1 MVWFLPTEEGTG
13 VLRIRDLHSGIARTA
28 TTEGRSQAWATDG
41 KHVAYFTSKGWGPV
55 SLHVLEVSTGYAE
68 MIRESIVGCIRPVL
82 SGDLVIWRH
91 ADPPTFSDASGTHEF
106 VKTWT
111 GHARQGILDSGGM
124 IELRLDARDGS
135 VTRFQYHKGARGFD
149 ADLSQIPRRE
159 EAVARAVE
167 CVERLFP
174 GHTLSWR

>member
-1 MVWFLPTEEGTG
+1 M
-13 VLRIRDLHSGIARTA
+13 
-28 TTEGRSQAWATDG
+28 
-41 KHVAYFTSKGWGPV
+41 
-55 SLHVLEVSTGYAE
+55 SLHVLEVSTGCAE

-82 SGDLVIWRH
+82 SGDVVIWRH
-91 ADPPTFSDASGTHEF
+91 EDPPTFSDASGTHEF